1 MKRWISQT
9 VKTVALVAA
18 GFAVWAA
25 PVQAETWKANDDDAL
40 ILELRSGKYK
50 LGESLRGYQ
59 TPSGVCVDFADL
71 IQTLDLPIRLDKKSR
86 RATGWIFAEDQRL
99 VIDRDAN
106 SVQTVNG
113 NRALTATAI
122 YDTPEGWCMSLPALS
137 QWMGVQFRPDIG
149 NLTVVIESD
158 RKLPFLE
165 AIERKSRAARLQ
177 RPANREFDLAS
188 LPQAEAPY
196 KTWRAPAVD
205 VQIQGQWSRA
215 GGFSTQ
221 YEALASGEAVG
232 MSYTARVAGSDG
244 LAPDSLRLKLY
255 RNDPAGEMLGPL
267 GATQVA
273 LGDVDTP
280 PSALAAQGAYGRGA
294 FISNRPLNLP
304 SRFGVTTL
312 RGVLPSGWDAEL
324 YRNGT
329 LRAYQADRGD
339 GRYEFPDIELQFG
352 ENDFE
357 VVLYGPQGQI
367 RRERTSQN
375 VGIESLPSGKTWY
388 WGGIVDE
395 GRDLIGL
402 GSSGYQTQTGLRW
415 GVGVERG
422 LDKRTTAGFGYH
434 SLTRSGRRRHYL
446 EASVRRSLGPV
457 LVEVSGAQQ
466 FGAGR
471 ALRGQALGRIKGV
484 HFDAHA
490 MWVDGSFDSDLVS
503 IEQRREFGLR
513 LSGPVKIGSWSLPVE
528 AGVRQSL
535 SRRGVKVTEVLTRGS
550 AHIGR
555 ASLTV
560 ELLNRQVSGPA
571 PLIAGEDH
579 GNRLTVIG
587 NSQIGRVRLRGQA
600 AFGLDGN
607 HPGFQRAQIVADAP
621 LGKASTLRLGF
632 DYDAVGDR
640 QDYSLGYVHQ
650 FSRFALRGEGRIDSR
665 GNLGF
670 GLTLAF
676 SIGPDPVDGG
686 WRLSRERLAQTGQ
699 ASVEVYR
706 DENGDGYRQADE
718 PAIEGVSVEA
728 GFRSS
733 DKATNDKG
741 RAVIDGLIPYV
752 PVLVSIDTGSLPD
765 PLLQPKGQGMVLIP
779 RPGVAAKISLPLA
792 PTGEIEALLLGPDG
806 EPRGGVSVEL
816 VDAAGRVVLRGASDF
831 DGYLLFDSVP
841 YGSYRLRLTG
851 TSAAALGARP
861 ELSGLLRIDRAQ
873 SSLRL
878 GRLRIEPGP
887 PPPAI
892 APTTIAKAD

>member
-1 MKRWISQT
+1 MKRWLSQT

-18 GFAVWAA
+18 GFVVCAA
-25 PVQAETWKANDDDAL
+25 PALAETWKANDDDSL

-59 TPSGVCVDFADL
+59 TPDGVCVDFADL

-99 VIDRDAN
+99 VIDRDSN
-106 SVQTVNG
+106 TVQTVNG
-113 NRALTATAI
+113 NRAIGASAI
-122 YDTPEGWCMSLPALS
+122 HDTPEGWCMSLPVLS
-137 QWMGVQFRPDIG
+137 QWMGVKFRPDMG

-188 LPQAEAPY
+188 LPQANAPY
-196 KTWRAPAVD
+196 KAWRAPSVD
-205 VQIQGQWSRA
+205 VQIQGQWSSR
-215 GGFSTQ
+215 GGVTGQ
-221 YEALASGEAVG
+221 YEALAGGEALG
-232 MSYTARVAGSDG
+232 MSYTARVAGQDG
-244 LAPDSLRLKLY
+244 PAPDSLRLKLY
-255 RNDPAGEMLGPL
+255 RNDPTGEMLGPL

-280 PSALAAQGAYGRGA
+280 PSALAAQSAYGRGA
-294 FISNRPLNLP
+294 FISNRPLSLP
-304 SRFGVTTL
+304 SRFGLTTL
-312 RGVLPSGWDAEL
+312 RGTLPAGWDAEL
-324 YRNGT
+324 YRNGV

-352 ENDFE
+352 ENEFE
-357 VVLYGPQGQI
+357 VVLYGPQGQV
-367 RRERTSQN
+367 RRERTSQA
-375 VGIESLPSGKTWY
+375 VGIESLPPGKTWY
-388 WGGIVDE
+388 WGGVVDE

-402 GSSGYQTQTGLRW
+402 GSSNFSPQSGLRW

-422 LDKRTTAGFGYH
+422 LDKRTTAGIGYH

-446 EASVRRSLGPV
+446 EASLRRSLGPV
-457 LVEVSGAQQ
+457 MFEFSGAQQ

-471 ALRGQALGRIKGV
+471 ALRGQALGRIKGIN
-484 HFDAHA
+484 FDAQVL
-490 MWVDGSFDSDLVS
+490 WVDGSFDSDLVS

-550 AHIGR
+550 AHLGR

-571 PLIAGEDH
+571 PLTASESH

-587 NSQIGRVRLRGQA
+587 NTLFGRLRLRGQA

-607 HPGFQRAQIVADAP
+607 QPGFQRAQIVADAP

-632 DYDAVGDR
+632 DYDAVSDR
-640 QDYSLGYVHQ
+640 QEYSLGYVHQ
-650 FSRFALRGEGRIDSR
+650 FSRFALRGEGRVDNR
-665 GNLGF
+665 GNVGF

-706 DENGDGYRQADE
+706 DENGDGYRQANE
-718 PAIEGVSVEA
+718 PAVEGVSIEA

-733 DKATNDKG
+733 DKATNGAG

-792 PTGEIEALLLGPDG
+792 PTGEIEAVLLGTDG

-816 VDAAGRVVLRGASDF
+816 VDAAGRVVLRGQSDF

-841 YGSYRLRLTG
+841 YGSYRLRLADPA
-851 TSAAALGARP
+851 AAALGAKR
-861 ELSGLLRIDRAQ
+861 ELSGSLRIDRATP
-873 SSLRL
+873 SLQL
-878 GRLRIEPGP
+878 GRIRIEPGMP
-887 PPPAI
+887 PP
-892 APTTIAKAD
+892 TIAQGP

>member
-1 MKRWISQT
+1 MKRWLSQT
-9 VKTVALVAA
+9 VRTVALVAA

-25 PVQAETWKANDDDAL
+25 PAQAEAWKANEDDSL

-59 TPSGVCVDFADL
+59 TPGGVCVDFADL

-99 VIDRDAN
+99 IIDRDSN
-106 SVQTVNG
+106 TVQTVNG
-113 NRALTATAI
+113 NRAIGSGAI
-122 YDTPEGWCMSLPALS
+122 FDTPEGWCMSLPALS

-188 LPQAEAPY
+188 LPQADAPY
-196 KTWRAPAVD
+196 KAWRAPAVD
-205 VQIQGQWSRA
+205 VQIQGQWSRT
-215 GGFSTQ
+215 GGVKTQ
-221 YEALASGEAVG
+221 YEALASGEAIG
-232 MSYTARVAGSDG
+232 MSYTARIAGSDG
-244 LAPDSLRLKLY
+244 IVPDSLRLKLY
-255 RNDPAGEMLGPL
+255 RNDPAGEMLGPM

-280 PSALAAQGAYGRGA
+280 TSALTAQSAYGRGA
-294 FISNRPLNLP
+294 FVSNRPLNLP
-304 SRFGVTTL
+304 SRFGLTTL
-312 RGVLPSGWDAEL
+312 RGTLPAGWDAEL

-367 RRERTSQN
+367 RRERTSQA
-375 VGIESLPSGKTWY
+375 VGIESLPPGKTWY

-395 GRDLIGL
+395 GRDLVGL
-402 GSSGYQTQTGLRW
+402 GSSANNPQTGLRW

-422 LDKRTTAGFGYH
+422 LDKRTTAGIGYN

-457 LVEVSGAQQ
+457 LVELSGAQQ

-471 ALRGQALGRIKGV
+471 AVRGQALGRIKGI
-484 HFDAHA
+484 HFDAQVL
-490 MWVDGSFDSDLVS
+490 WVDGSFDSDLVS

-528 AGVRQSL
+528 ASLRQSL
-535 SRRGVKVTEVLTRGS
+535 SRRGVKITEVLTRGS

-560 ELLNRQVSGPA
+560 ELLNRQASGPA
-571 PLIAGEDH
+571 ALVASESQ
-579 GNRLTVIG
+579 GNRLTLIG
-587 NSQIGRVRLRGQA
+587 NGQIGRVRLRGQG

-607 HPGFQRAQIVADAP
+607 HTGFQRAQVVADMP
-621 LGKASTLRLGF
+621 LGKVSTLRLGL
-632 DYDAVGDR
+632 DYDAVSDR

-650 FSRFALRGEGRIDSR
+650 FKRFALRGEGRIDSS
-665 GNLGF
+665 GNIGF
-670 GLTLAF
+670 GVTLAF

-686 WRLSRERLAQTGQ
+686 WRVSRERLAQTGQ
-699 ASVEVYR
+699 ASIEVYR
-706 DENGDGYRQADE
+706 DENGDGYRQAHE
-718 PAIEGVSVEA
+718 PAVEGVSIEA

-733 DKATNDKG
+733 DKATNGEG
-741 RAVIDGLIPYV
+741 RAVIDGLVPYV

-765 PLLQPKGQGMVLIP
+765 PLLQPKGQGMVVIP
-779 RPGVAAKISLPLA
+779 RPGVATKISLPLA
-792 PTGEIEALLLGPDG
+792 PTGEIEAILLGADG
-806 EPRGGVSVEL
+806 EPRGGVTVEL
-816 VDAAGRVVLRGASDF
+816 VDSAGRVVLRGQSDF

-841 YGSYRLRLTG
+841 YGSYRLRLAG
-851 TSAAALGARP
+851 ASAAALAARP
-861 ELSGLLRIDRAQ
+861 ELSGLLSIDRAH

-878 GRLRIEPGP
+878 GRIRIEPGLP
-887 PPPAI
+887 PPDPAS
-892 APTTIAKAD
+892 ATIAKAN

>member
-1 MKRWISQT
+1 MKRWLSQT
-9 VKTVALVAA
+9 VRTVALVAA

-25 PVQAETWKANDDDAL
+25 PAQAEAWKASDDDSL

-59 TPSGVCVDFADL
+59 TPAGVCVDFADL

-106 SVQTVNG
+106 TVQTMNG
-113 NRALTATAI
+113 NRAIGASAI
-122 YDTPEGWCMSLPALS
+122 FDTPEGWCMSLPALS

-188 LPQAEAPY
+188 LPQANAPY
-196 KTWRAPAVD
+196 QTWRAPAVD
-205 VQIQGQWSRA
+205 VQIQAQWSRS
-215 GGFSTQ
+215 GGVRTQ
-221 YEALASGEAVG
+221 YEALASGEVVG
-232 MSYTARVAGSDG
+232 MSYTARIAASDG
-244 LAPDSLRLKLY
+244 IAPDSLRLKLY
-255 RNDPAGEMLGPL
+255 RNDPAGKMLGPL

-280 PSALAAQGAYGRGA
+280 PSALAAQSGYGRGA

-304 SRFGVTTL
+304 SRFGITTL
-312 RGVLPSGWDAEL
+312 RGTLPNGWDAEL

-357 VVLYGPQGQI
+357 VVLYGPQGQV

-375 VGIESLPSGKTWY
+375 VGIESLPPGKTWY
-388 WGGIVDE
+388 WGGIIDE
-395 GRDLIGL
+395 GRDLVGL
-402 GSSGYQTQTGLRW
+402 GSTNYTAQTGLRW

-422 LDKRTTAGFGYH
+422 LDERTTAGLGYH
-434 SLTRSGRRRHYL
+434 SLTRAGRRRHYL
-446 EASVRRSLGPV
+446 EASVRRSLGPA
-457 LVEVSGAQQ
+457 LVELSGAQQ

-484 HFDAHA
+484 HFDAQVL
-490 MWVDGSFDSDLVS
+490 WVDGSFDSDLVS

-513 LSGPVKIGSWSLPVE
+513 LSGPIKIGSWSLPVE
-528 AGVRQSL
+528 AGLRQSL

-550 AHIGR
+550 ANLGR

-571 PLIAGEDH
+571 PLIASESH
-579 GNRLTVIG
+579 GNRLTLIG
-587 NSQIGRVRLRGQA
+587 NGQIGRVRLRGQA

-607 HPGFQRAQIVADAP
+607 HSGFQRAQIVADAP

-632 DYDAVGDR
+632 DYDAAGDR
-640 QDYSLGYVHQ
+640 QEYSLGYVHQ

-665 GNLGF
+665 GNLGM

-699 ASVEVYR
+699 ASIEVYR

-718 PAIEGVSVEA
+718 PAVEGVTIEA

-733 DKATNDKG
+733 DKATNSSG

-765 PLLQPKGQGMVLIP
+765 PLLQPKGHGMVLVP
-779 RPGVAAKISLPLA
+779 RPGVTAKISLPLA
-792 PTGEIEALLLGPDG
+792 PTGEIEAILLGADG

-816 VDAAGRVVLRGASDF
+816 VDAAGLVVLRGQSDF

-841 YGSYRLRLTG
+841 YGSYRLRLAG

-861 ELSGLLRIDRAQ
+861 ELSGPLKIDRSQA
-873 SSLRL
+873 SLRL
-878 GRLRIEPGP
+878 GRIRIEPGLP
-887 PPPAI
+887 RPEL